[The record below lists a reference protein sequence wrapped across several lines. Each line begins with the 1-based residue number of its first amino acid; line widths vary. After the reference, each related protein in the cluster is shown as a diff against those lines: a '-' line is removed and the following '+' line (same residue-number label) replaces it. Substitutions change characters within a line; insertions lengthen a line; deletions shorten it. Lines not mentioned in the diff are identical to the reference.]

1 MPSITYDSIY
11 KRALSRIT
19 DLELAT
25 YTEEDFYDYMKEWLH
40 SAASS
45 TLLRK
50 KFSKFS
56 LDDEIMMLT
65 FELSNS
71 VDEDYD
77 SDFVI
82 STLAKGLIINYFPQ
96 KLEHTK
102 NLATAIGG
110 KEEKVLLN
118 NYNKNMERLAQLESE
133 FERELSRHSYYFG
146 KYGDNNG

>member
-56 LDDEIMMLT
+56 LDDEIMTLT

-71 VDEDYD
+71 VDENYD

-96 KLEHTK
+96 KLEHNDIKWITPAEI
-102 NLATAIGG
+102 L
-110 KEEKVLLN
+110 
-118 NYNKNMERLAQLESE
+118 NYNFCPADEEILKKIKEKAV
-133 FERELSRHSYYFG
+133 
-146 KYGDNNG
+146 NGYS